1 METKRL
7 IGFDFVRVVA
17 IFIVIGIYHN
27 TDYARIY
34 DYEYIVKPLV
44 YSSLGVFTF
53 LSGFLLA
60 SKYSF
65 IEKGTVMLF
74 YKKRI
79 LRVWPL
85 FVLSSLILLLFH
97 FNSLVPTVKGIFGI
111 SPFWGP
117 APLTMWYVAMLLS
130 LYLLT
135 PFVAVGG
142 AKKQCIRAALVMSVI
157 GCIQIL
163 FGTVVPKTFNY
174 FTVYFIGL
182 ILGRNLYGQTLL
194 LMKNKG
200 GLCIFA
206 IWILSLITD
215 ILTKNVWV
223 ESISGVLGI
232 GGMLYMSLY
241 LSDKLAHNK
250 KFVKVTTILS
260 YSSFCAYLFHREVIG
275 AMLRVY
281 NPQEGL
287 PMFIYILLVGV
298 PLSFLF
304 AFFVQKYYDTLI
316 QALSKKH

>member
-1 METKRL
+1 M
-7 IGFDFVRVVA
+7 
-17 IFIVIGIYHN
+17 
-27 TDYARIY
+27 
-34 DYEYIVKPLV
+34 
-44 YSSLGVFTF
+44 
-53 LSGFLLA
+53 
-60 SKYSF
+60 
-65 IEKGTVMLF
+65 
-74 YKKRI
+74 
-79 LRVWPL
+79 
-85 FVLSSLILLLFH
+85 
-97 FNSLVPTVKGIFGI
+97 PTVKGIFGI

-304 AFFVQKYYDTLI
+304 AGFNF
-316 QALSKKH
+316 